1 MTYVLNVIGNIV
13 AYAAPPAMLEFGET
27 MFASLSELLIA
38 RPEALDQAQR
48 ALDDWYRRETRHLE
62 DLRTLILGGGSD
74 AAEMLEA
81 FDSIDEL
88 CRLGWKMSVS
98 KNRKGQD
105 VFRLVAPHV
114 N

>member
-1 MTYVLNVIGNIV
+1 MTYVQDVFGNIV
-13 AYAAPPAMLEFGET
+13 AYAAAPPMLEFGET
-27 MFASLSELLIA
+27 IFASLSELLIA
-38 RPEALDQAQR
+38 RPDAIDQAQQ
-48 ALDDWYRRETRHLE
+48 ALDEWYRRETQHLE

-88 CRLGWKMSVS
+88 CRLGWKIAVS
-98 KNRKGQD
+98 KNRKGQE
-105 VFRLVAPHV
+105 VFRLVAPSV